1 MLRAGIMSPLVW
13 TWAIPSSL
21 GRDHKILGVGRQR
34 FGDQLFADVRTVRV
48 RGVYEIDAQL
58 HRTAKYSGRR
68 SRIFGRSPD
77 PVTGDT
83 HSPEAN
89 AANGKFTAERDGS
102 ASSRRQTFHCV
113 VHIISSQVIPL

>member
-13 TWAIPSSL
+13 TWAIPSAL
-21 GRDHKILGVGRQR
+21 GRDHKILGVRRQR
-34 FGDQLFADVRTVRV
+34 FGDQLFADLRTVGD
-48 RGVYEIDAQL
+48 RGVYEIDAQPN
-58 HRTAKYSGRR
+58 RTAKYSDRR

-89 AANGKFTAERDGS
+89 TANGKFTAERDGS
-102 ASSRRQTFHCV
+102 AGRRRQTFHSV
-113 VHIISSQVIPL
+113 VHIISSQGLPL